1 MWLIKPG
8 KSGQCIDLTGKV
20 FGVNKN
26 GQVFIS
32 ETYRTHHFTYS
43 STDAANA
50 VRDGII
56 AAIKSGAA
64 YFEPQEAGLERGKH
78 EWVTRKIEGTVDVGN
93 QVSVY
98 VDGGNALL

>member
-8 KSGQCIDLTGKV
+8 KVGRCIDLAGKE
-20 FGVNKN
+20 FGVNKE
-26 GQVFIS
+26 GQLYIS
-32 ETYRTHHFTYS
+32 ETYGTHRFTYS
-43 STDAANA
+43 SKEAANA

-64 YFEPQEAGLERGKH
+64 YFEPQEAGLERGER
-78 EWVTRKIEGTVDVGN
+78 EWETRKIEGTVDVEN